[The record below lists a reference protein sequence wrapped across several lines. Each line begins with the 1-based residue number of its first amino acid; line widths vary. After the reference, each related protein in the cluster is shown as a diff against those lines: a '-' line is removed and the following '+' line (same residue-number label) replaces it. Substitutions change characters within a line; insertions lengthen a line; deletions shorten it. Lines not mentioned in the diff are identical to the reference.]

1 MRKAIPQCETG
12 HRFIMNL
19 KSVNKSTKPKN
30 LVQSIE
36 RVSMILDVLGE
47 FPQGIGFGDLST
59 KVDLSKGTIHRLLS
73 TLAYLDY
80 VRQDTETKKYNLG
93 FKLVELGNRLL
104 SQIDFRTEARSF
116 LVELAEDT
124 KETVHLVI
132 LDQNE
137 VLYIDKVESNS
148 NPTGL
153 RMASMLG
160 ARIPAHCCAV
170 GKVLLAAL
178 PEEELEKMVRSK
190 GLPKRTENTI
200 IDLGKLKEH
209 LQLVRENG
217 YALDQEENEIGIH
230 CVAAPIRDQ
239 RGEVIAA
246 ISISVPVSRIKASI
260 LRTELKNQVTETA
273 LRISRKIG
281 YQGDLP

>member
-1 MRKAIPQCETG
+1 
-12 HRFIMNL
+12 MNL

>member
-30 LVQSIE
+30 FVQSIE

-116 LVELAEDT
+116 LVELAENT

-178 PEEELEKMVRSK
+178 PEKELEKMISSK

-200 IDLGKLKEH
+200 IDFAKLKEH

>member
-1 MRKAIPQCETG
+1 MDLNTVSK
-12 HRFIMNL
+12 
-19 KSVNKSTKPKN
+19 KTKPKN

-36 RVSMILDVLGE
+36 RVSVILDVLGE
-47 FPQGIGFGDLST
+47 FPQGISFGDLST

-73 TLAYLDY
+73 TLAFLGY
-80 VRQDTETKKYNLG
+80 VRQDAQTKKYNLG

-116 LVELAEDT
+116 LVDLAEST

-148 NPTGL
+148 HPTGL

-160 ARIPAHCCAV
+160 SRIPAHCSAV

-178 PEEELEKMVRSK
+178 PEKQLDRLVSSK
-190 GLPKRTENTI
+190 GLPRQTENTI
-200 IDLGKLKEH
+200 TDLGKLKEH
-209 LQLVRENG
+209 LELVRKNG
-217 YALDQEENEIGIH
+217 YALDKEENEIGIR
-230 CVAAPIRDQ
+230 CVSAPIHDQ

-246 ISISVPVSRIKASI
+246 ISISVPASRMKAHVFKKKLKDQVIK
-260 LRTELKNQVTETA
+260 TA
-273 LRISRKIG
+273 LNISRKIG
-281 YQGDLP
+281 YQEV

>member
-1 MRKAIPQCETG
+1 MDLNTVAKR
-12 HRFIMNL
+12 
-19 KSVNKSTKPKN
+19 TKPKN

-36 RVSMILDVLGE
+36 RVSVILDVLGE
-47 FPQGIGFGDLST
+47 YPQGISFGDLST
-59 KVDLSKGTIHRLLS
+59 KVALSKGTIHRLLS
-73 TLAYLDY
+73 TLAFLGY
-80 VRQDTETKKYNLG
+80 VRQDAQTKKYNLG

-104 SQIDFRTEARSF
+104 SQIDFRTEAHSF
-116 LVELAEDT
+116 LVDLAEST

-160 ARIPAHCCAV
+160 SRIPAHCSAV

-178 PEEELEKMVRSK
+178 PEKQLERLVSRK
-190 GLPKRTENTI
+190 GLSRRTENTI
-200 IDLGKLKEH
+200 TDLGKLKEH
-209 LQLVRENG
+209 LELVRQNG
-217 YALDQEENEIGIH
+217 YALDKEENEIGIR
-230 CVAAPIRDQ
+230 CVSAPIHDQ

-246 ISISVPVSRIKASI
+246 ISVSAPVSRMKAHV
-260 LRTELKNQVTETA
+260 LKTTLKDQVIDTA
-273 LRISRKIG
+273 LNISRKIG
-281 YQGDLP
+281 YQGV

>member
-1 MRKAIPQCETG
+1 MDLNTG
-12 HRFIMNL
+12 TKR
-19 KSVNKSTKPKN
+19 TKPKN

-36 RVSMILDVLGE
+36 RVSVILDVLGE
-47 FPQGIGFGDLST
+47 FPQGISFGDLST

-73 TLAYLDY
+73 TLAFLGY
-80 VRQDTETKKYNLG
+80 VRQDAETKKYNLG

-116 LVELAEDT
+116 LVDLSEST

-137 VLYIDKVESNS
+137 VLYIDKVESKS

-160 ARIPAHCCAV
+160 SRIPAHCSAV

-178 PEEELEKMVRSK
+178 PEEKLILLVSSK
-190 GLPKRTENTI
+190 GLHRQTENTI
-200 IDLGKLKEH
+200 TDLGALKEH
-209 LQLVRENG
+209 LKLVRKNG
-217 YALDQEENEIGIH
+217 YALDKEENEIGIR
-230 CVAAPIRDQ
+230 CISAPIRDQ

-246 ISISVPVSRIKASI
+246 ISISAPAGRMKADV
-260 LRTELKNQVTETA
+260 LENKLKDQVIETA
-273 LRISRKIG
+273 MNISTKIG
-281 YQGDLP
+281 YQGPYP

>member
-1 MRKAIPQCETG
+1 MDLSTVTKR
-12 HRFIMNL
+12 
-19 KSVNKSTKPKN
+19 TKPKN

-36 RVSMILDVLGE
+36 RVSVILDVLGE
-47 FPQGIGFGDLST
+47 FPQGISFGDLSA
-59 KVDLSKGTIHRLLS
+59 KVDLSKGTTHRLLS
-73 TLAYLDY
+73 TLAFLGY
-80 VRQDTETKKYNLG
+80 VRQDAETKKYNLG

-104 SQIDFRTEARSF
+104 SQIDFRTEARFF
-116 LVELAEDT
+116 LVDLAEST

-160 ARIPAHCCAV
+160 SRIPAHCSAV

-178 PEEELEKMVRSK
+178 PEKQLDRLVSSK
-190 GLPKRTENTI
+190 GLPKQTENTI
-200 IDLGKLKEH
+200 TDLRKLKEH
-209 LQLVRENG
+209 LELVRKNG
-217 YALDQEENEIGIH
+217 YALDKEENEIGIR
-230 CVAAPIRDQ
+230 CISAPIYDQ

-246 ISISVPVSRIKASI
+246 ISISAPVSRMKTH
-260 LRTELKNQVTETA
+260 LLKKKLKDQVIETA
-273 LRISRKIG
+273 LNISRKIG
-281 YQGDLP
+281 YQGV